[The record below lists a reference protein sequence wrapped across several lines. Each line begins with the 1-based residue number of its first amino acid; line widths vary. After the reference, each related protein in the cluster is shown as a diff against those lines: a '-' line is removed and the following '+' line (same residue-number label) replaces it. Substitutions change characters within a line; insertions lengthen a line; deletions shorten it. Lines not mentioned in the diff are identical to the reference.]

1 MHVHLVFDHALL
13 LSDALTRIRSKVEYS
28 TLPAHLLP
36 SHFTLSELQSLYE
49 RLLGRKLDKSASRK
63 RVAEAGFLVPVEGE
77 MRRASNRPAQ
87 VFRLKDAQSLV
98 LFDRTLSEQ
107 NTRFAVALQAIL

>member
-1 MHVHLVFDHALL
+1 MFDHALL

-63 RVAEAGFLVPVEGE
+63 RVAEAGFLG
-77 MRRASNRPAQ
+77 AG
-87 VFRLKDAQSLV
+87 
-98 LFDRTLSEQ
+98 
-107 NTRFAVALQAIL
+107 

>member
-1 MHVHLVFDHALL
+1 
-13 LSDALTRIRSKVEYS
+13 
-28 TLPAHLLP
+28 
-36 SHFTLSELQSLYE
+36 
-49 RLLGRKLDKSASRK
+49 
-63 RVAEAGFLVPVEGE
+63 